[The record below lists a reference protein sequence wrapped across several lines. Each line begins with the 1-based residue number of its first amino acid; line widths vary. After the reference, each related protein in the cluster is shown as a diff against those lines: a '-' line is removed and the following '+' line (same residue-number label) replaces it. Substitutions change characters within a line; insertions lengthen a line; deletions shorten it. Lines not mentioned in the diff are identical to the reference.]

1 MLTGME
7 LDTGSSKKMSL
18 WFVPWEPE
26 EGGESQHSR
35 QRTNSLH
42 RETCLTITFE
52 ACFHKIINTMG
63 KAVWTSRS
71 LGGDELMIPTSF

>member
-35 QRTNSLH
+35 QRTLCTVRLASPLH
-42 RETCLTITFE
+42 LKLAFIKSSAQWGRQCGQADL
-52 ACFHKIINTMG
+52 
-63 KAVWTSRS
+63 
-71 LGGDELMIPTSF
+71 